1 MKYLQTLFIGIC
13 LIINH
18 LFAQKI
24 EFRYDSSLVL
34 QIGQNKLPNA
44 WAGGLNSVQIGKM
57 DLNNDSRE
65 DLVVFDRTGNKLN
78 TFLTYQNQNQL
89 EYRYSPYYEQFFPE
103 VFGWLVIA
111 DYDGDGKKDLF
122 SHASLGVKVYRNTT
136 STNQNLSWEKTY
148 EPLMTEGY
156 NGKLNLQVGV
166 LDVPAIV
173 DLDDDGD
180 LDLLTFDFGQG
191 SFIEYHQN
199 QSIELNKNA
208 SQLIF
213 KRVSRCWG
221 GVMEGMECG
230 DFSFGNDCEAG
241 KGGGKLPARVMHV
254 GSTLKVVDLNGD
266 KQKDLLI
273 GDVSCAQIF
282 RMWNKGT
289 NKKPKFTEFDTFF
302 PENKPISMSI
312 FPAIFLE
319 DLDLDGKLDLLTSP
333 NVFTNVRN
341 LSDLPNVIDFA
352 HSLWY
357 YRNVG
362 SAKKPD
368 YQFQTNDFLQ
378 NTMLDL
384 GENTHPAFYDFD
396 FDGDLDLLVGYRGKL
411 ATQSFV
417 ASLYLFKNTGTLQ
430 KPQFELQD
438 ADYQQISQLQLTD
451 IRPLIHDLNQDGK
464 PELLLVGNQERQTNL
479 YYSKNGKWEIYPL
492 MLFNR
497 DFPCFY
503 DLDRDGDEDILVGRG
518 RGALA
523 YYENKGNQQ
532 KADYQLVTDSLG
544 GIKTN
549 AFRRDLTVQLVD
561 INQDGQL
568 DLLTG
573 DSSGKLRVYLNFVNN
588 WQTTVYQPDYS
599 SLYHFGSSVFPTS
612 ADINGDKLPDL
623 MIGSNAGGLQYWA
636 NHFQADATDIVK
648 IRRAGKFVYL
658 LSPLKL
664 QVELYQK
671 SSQKLFIKSFV
682 ASNTET
688 PFQIDDLP
696 NDVYEFRFVDDKGK
710 VYLQKIDF

>member
-1 MKYLQTLFIGIC
+1 MKHLQALYIC
-13 LIINH
+13 IYLIISP
-18 LFAQKI
+18 LLAQKI

-34 QIGQNKLPNA
+34 QIAQKQLPNA

-57 DLNNDSRE
+57 DLNKDKWE
-65 DLVVFDRTGNKLN
+65 DLVVFDRTGNKIN
-78 TFLTYQNQNQL
+78 TFLAYQNQNQP
-89 EYRYSPYYEQFFPE
+89 EYKYAPYYEQFFPE
-103 VFGWLVIA
+103 IFGWLVLA
-111 DYDGDGKKDLF
+111 DYDNDGKKDLF
-122 SHASLGVKVYRNTT
+122 THSNLGVKVYRNTT
-136 STNQNLSWEKTY
+136 LVTQNLSWEKTY

-180 LDLLTFDFGQG
+180 LDLLTFDYGQG

-199 QSIELNKNA
+199 QSIELYKNA
-208 SQLIF
+208 SKLDF

-221 GVMEGMECG
+221 GLMEGMECG
-230 DFSFGNDCEAG
+230 DFSFNNDCEG
-241 KGGGKLPARVMHV
+241 GRGGGRLAARVMHV
-254 GSTLKVVDLNGD
+254 GSTIKVLDLNGD

-282 RMWNKGT
+282 RMWNKGS

-302 PENKPISMSI
+302 PENKPIAMSI

-319 DLDLDGKLDLLTSP
+319 DIDFDGKLDLLASP

-341 LSDLPNVIDFA
+341 LSDLPNVIDFSQ
-352 HSLWY
+352 SLWY

-362 SAKKPD
+362 SPKKPQ

-384 GENTHPAFYDFD
+384 GENAHPALYDYD
-396 FDGDLDLLVGYRGKL
+396 ADGDLDLLLGYRGKL
-411 ATQSFV
+411 KPQSFGG
-417 ASLYLFKNTGTLQ
+417 SIYLFQNIGTAQ
-430 KPQFELQD
+430 KPQFQLID
-438 ADYQQISQLQLTD
+438 PDYQQVSQLQLTD
-451 IRPLIHDLNQDGK
+451 IRPLIYDLNQDGK
-464 PELLLVGNQERQTNL
+464 PELLFVGNQERQTDL

-492 MLFNR
+492 NLFNR

-503 DLDRDGDEDILVGRG
+503 DFDRDGDDDMLLGRG

-523 YYENKGNQQ
+523 YYENKGNKQ
-532 KADYQLVTDSLG
+532 KADYQLVSDSLG

-549 AFRRDLTVQLVD
+549 AFRRDLTVQLAD
-561 INQDGQL
+561 IDQNGQL

-573 DSSGKLRVYLNFVNN
+573 DSSGKLRIYLNFVNN
-588 WQTTVYQPDYS
+588 WQTAIYQPDYT
-599 SLYHFGSSVFPTS
+599 LPYHFGSQVLMTS
-612 ADINGDKLPDL
+612 ADLNGDKLPDL
-623 MIGSNAGGLQYWA
+623 MVGNNAGGLQYWA
-636 NHFQADATDIVK
+636 NHFQSDATDVVK
-648 IRRAGKFVYL
+648 IRREGKFVYL

-671 SSQKLFIKSFV
+671 SSQKVFIKSFI
-682 ASNTET
+682 SPNLET

-696 NDVYEFRFVDDKGK
+696 ADIYEFRLIDEQGK
-710 VYLQKIDF
+710 VYLQKIEF